1 MTDQT
6 ATHDGDQLK
15 IEQAAD
21 IAAMPARQIGAWM
34 KAHKLEAHRG
44 CTGFQI
50 EELGL
55 SEFRPAL
62 RCMPR
67 P

>member
-1 MTDQT
+1 
-6 ATHDGDQLK
+6 
-15 IEQAAD
+15 
-21 IAAMPARQIGAWM
+21 MPARQIGAWM